1 MSISTSKNDKPAP
14 SGWHLA
20 RLVVIPPAL
29 LYSRPLFPMAI
40 PLKKIPRPAFAQ
52 PAVLPIR
59 RIASLSLTF
68 VLALTMALTS
78 TAAEAASPYDLPIRE
93 HRFENGLRLLVLER
107 PGDKRVEAKIFTD
120 MGAIHETPGLLGA
133 AHFQEHIMFK
143 GTPSLGTTNWSAE
156 APIRERMKAV
166 EADYIEEKNRARNL
180 IRQRGAMDDYRHGEA
195 TARMEALQAELAALE
210 EEASQYRENGALNK
224 WYQAYGGTNLT
235 ATTEQEYM
243 KFDINLPVERIDL
256 FFRIEADRMANTVFR
271 EFDQERMILVEQRL
285 GDLNKP
291 STPYYEQ
298 MNAVAGLIHPVFWPE
313 GYMSDFY
320 EYTRTT
326 QRALYEEYFVVNN
339 STIVLIGGVSLE
351 AMIPRVEHYFGWMEP
366 APEPT
371 RTPAIEP
378 RPGAERRLIYR
389 NNEISPRVE
398 FRYLIPAVGH
408 PDRPMFDVLG
418 EVTSARLESAVE
430 DAELAATVNVNTRV
444 VHTQRFGVPATMN
457 FELILSDAGDLAA
470 AEAVLEETLATLGEG
485 VSKDELQTAKA
496 ALRTQWFRTMRDASA
511 LAFEI
516 GHFQTMD
523 SWKTLPKYLAAR
535 DTVETGDIE
544 RLAGTYLVVD
554 NRSVGIARPRQTV
567 ATAEMQP

>member
-1 MSISTSKNDKPAP
+1 MKQSFLGNFRRTFKFTSPAV
-14 SGWHLA
+14 SLGLGA
-20 RLVVIPPAL
+20 AL
-29 LYSRPLFPMAI
+29 LLSA
-40 PLKKIPRPAFAQ
+40 
-52 PAVLPIR
+52 
-59 RIASLSLTF
+59 ASTQ
-68 VLALTMALTS
+68 
-78 TAAEAASPYDLPIRE
+78 AASPYELPIKE
-93 HRFENGLRLLVLER
+93 HLFDNGLRLLVLER
-107 PGDKRVEAKIFTD
+107 PDDPRVEAKIFTD

-143 GTPSLGTTNWSAE
+143 GTPSLGSSDWSAE
-156 APIRERMKAV
+156 QPIRERMKAV
-166 EADYIEEKNRARNL
+166 EAQFIEEKNRARNA
-180 IRQRGAMDDYRHGEA
+180 IRQRGAMDDYRHQEA
-195 TARMEALQAELAALE
+195 SPRMRELQSELAALE
-210 EEASQYRENGALNK
+210 KEASVYRENGAINK

-256 FFRIEADRMANTVFR
+256 FFRLEADRMSNTVFR

-298 MNAVAGLIHPVFWPE
+298 MNAVAGLVHPVFWPE
-313 GYMSDFY
+313 GYASDFY
-320 EYTRTT
+320 EYTRTS

-339 STIVLIGGVSLE
+339 STIVLIGGVSIE
-351 AMIPRVEHYFGWMEP
+351 DMIPKVEHYFGWMKA

-389 NNEISPRVE
+389 NDEIKPRVE

-418 EVTSARLESAVE
+418 ELAKTRLNTALQT
-430 DAELAATVNVNTRV
+430 AGIAGTVNVNTRV
-444 VHTQRFGVPATMN
+444 VHTDRFGVPGTMN
-457 FELILSDAGDLAA
+457 FELILSDATDLQA
-470 AEAVLEETLATLGEG
+470 AEALLEKTLTALKDGFNKGELNMAKATLRA
-485 VSKDELQTAKA
+485 QWYRTA
-496 ALRTQWFRTMRDASA
+496 RDASA

-523 SWKTLPKYLAAR
+523 SWRTLPEYLDARDSVKSTDIARLTNKYL
-535 DTVETGDIE
+535 V
-544 RLAGTYLVVD
+544 LD
-554 NRSVGIARPRQTV
+554 NRSVGIARPRHAI
-567 ATAEMQP
+567 ATQEQQQ